1 LTRPPTRAAARSVG
15 WARSKPLS
23 IPAFHGPKK
32 RISSL
37 RKVLKSRVVYEVREL
52 GTIVAGHHRSLPGLR
67 ERPYPVAHN
76 RGRYLVDLRETRYL
90 TTR

>member
-1 LTRPPTRAAARSVG
+1 LTHRPTRAAARSVG

-23 IPAFHGPKK
+23 ISAFYGPKK

-52 GTIVAGHHRSLPGLR
+52 GTIVRCLGCENALVRFAHH
-67 ERPYPVAHN
+67 

>member
-1 LTRPPTRAAARSVG
+1 MTRPPTRAAARSVG

-23 IPAFHGPKK
+23 ISAFYGPKK

-52 GTIVAGHHRSLPGLR
+52 GTIVRCLGCENALVRLAHH
-67 ERPYPVAHN
+67 